1 MSASQT
7 QTTADEPVYDLDLS
21 LQEAARLYAV
31 SVRTL
36 TNRVRW
42 GQMDAYKARGARG
55 LEWRVSR
62 QALETSGYQPRVEQD
77 RDDQERDSRMLSL
90 ERELAEARRVAA
102 AERRRAD
109 EADRLLGHAMMECGR
124 LRAALTAAQAA
135 SRPT

>member
-7 QTTADEPVYDLDLS
+7 EDTADEPVYDLS
-21 LQEAARLYAV
+21 LQEAARLYVV

-42 GQMDAYKARGARG
+42 GQLDAYKAHGARG

-62 QALETSGYQPRVEQD
+62 HALETSGYQPRVEQD
-77 RDDQERDSRMLSL
+77 RGDEERDARMMSL

-109 EADRLLGHAMMECGR
+109 EADRRLGQVMLECGR
-124 LRAALTAAQAA
+124 LRAALAAAQAA
-135 SRPT
+135 TRPT